1 MDSALLSAIIA
12 FVGVVV
18 SVAIS
23 FFSNKKLLKTEL
35 VKIEMQ
41 IEQNYATKLVDKR
54 LEFYPLLYESISKIA
69 KKIRRVLNEALNEKI
84 NLQEIKGFQDEYD
97 LLNSKYAVVFSS
109 VSSGNSYQLR
119 LAIIEIIKACENEHA
134 DYEVSIE
141 LLKKLGDC
149 ISKLEFSLKQDLGIY
164 IVEFQ
169 DAKRELSL
177 ADYDDV
183 IKQREKKKN
192 KE

>member
-1 MDSALLSAIIA
+1 MFWALFFLK
-12 FVGVVV
+12 GV
-18 SVAIS
+18 
-23 FFSNKKLLKTEL
+23 NKK
-35 VKIEMQ
+35 
-41 IEQNYATKLVDKR
+41 
-54 LEFYPLLYESISKIA
+54 
-69 KKIRRVLNEALNEKI
+69 I
-84 NLQEIKGFQDEYD
+84 NIQEILGFKDEYD
-97 LLNSKYAVVFSS
+97 FLNSNYEVVFSS
-109 VSSGNSYQLR
+109 VSSGNYYQLR

-134 DYEVSIE
+134 DYDVSIE